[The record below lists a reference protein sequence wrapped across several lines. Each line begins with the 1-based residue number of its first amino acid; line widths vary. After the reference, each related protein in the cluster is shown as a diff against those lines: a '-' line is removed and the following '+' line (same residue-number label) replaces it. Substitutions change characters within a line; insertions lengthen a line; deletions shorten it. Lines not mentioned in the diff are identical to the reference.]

1 MTAYR
6 FRRCPQC
13 RAVFPG
19 GELKPLRFGGG
30 HYHKRGG
37 SLRRC
42 PRCGHVAFT
51 QSFPVVQDRPK
62 DIWGA
67 G

>member
-6 FRRCPQC
+6 FRRCPSC

-19 GELKPLRFGGG
+19 GELKPLRFGPG
-30 HYHKRGG
+30 HWHERGG

-42 PRCGHVAFT
+42 PKCGHVGFT
-51 QSFPVVQDRPK
+51 QQFREVSR
-62 DIWGA
+62 A
-67 G
+67 R